1 VVAKHAADD
10 TQVAAVEDLRTRR
23 RLMVHRQALFSFYLT
38 VIPGSPDLVRIGSAR
53 LFVQGSR
60 ALLGLLAVGFRPGR
74 VFWSQPLPVHRKF
87 VLGLIPVVG
96 SGYQNSAEDRADR
109 RTVEASQSV
118 SQVRGR
124 GSIGSSFRYRWMSP
138 TKSAGSPVQQSS
150 EGTRN
155 RRMGIMSDQD
165 SV

>member
-1 VVAKHAADD
+1 
-10 TQVAAVEDLRTRR
+10 
-23 RLMVHRQALFSFYLT
+23 MVHRQALFSFYLT

-96 SGYQNSAEDRADR
+96 SGYQNSAEGRADR
-109 RTVEASQSV
+109 RTVKARQSRQSV

-138 TKSAGSPVQQSS
+138 TKSARSPVQRSS

-165 SV
+165 SVRESPGHSRSRKRGMR